1 MSMNPKRPVSAI
13 LSAAMLLG
21 ISSPPVQAL
30 DTSTPTDSR
39 LCSEHTAH
47 TPECGGMDGECK
59 FVCPEHTPQILP
71 ELHEDMVDGE
81 PTKQPESLESTEQ
94 TDLIPLIPAAPIVPT
109 DEIIPG
115 LPLNPA
121 QKTEQAETIPLIPLE
136 EETPPIM
143 PFARARD
150 VVYTS
155 ATGSNHSNH
164 GNGTQANPYNL
175 FTDAVENVMPGGTI
189 IIQNKAFLNTLDER
203 GNQPYIIDKDVI
215 IKSEDSSRPASLQVR
230 SGGIILGGNVTFQ
243 DVALSFENRVHD
255 AIFANGHTL
264 TLKNVLRANGSREV
278 DLFGGQLYDLN
289 THKAHADSQKGS
301 NSEIIIEMD
310 QPHLPPLSSMHLG
323 NIYAGSMN
331 GKFDG
336 NVTIRVSDTNQ
347 GKTKFIGQVYASGAK
362 EADPGNMLDIREPAP
377 PVANAD
383 TYPVSGTVTMD
394 FDSLPLRGSVAS
406 PMLIDGKTGTAS
418 GKTKLSVSVD
428 SPTGNVKLKDIFA
441 LTVEQGTIQP
451 SDLIGTPDSIKIAK
465 SAGLDL
471 TQTALKDF
479 ITGTLS
485 GEGTLTL
492 KKDGLLTVTNS
503 FNNST
508 LTFQTEGAWNGKSGI
523 VIADHTYVIAPTT
536 STGTFNFKPHSGQS
550 SWKLESQEDT
560 TTPKMKKWIAK
571 GSGDSGAPTIEPLVK
586 FEIQPD
592 KAHITVNQ
600 SCRIDTHHTY
610 DPANTINFPLT
621 IQDKDGHVVDSLD
634 PYDFTCKINNTT
646 ISRTIHTEDDG
657 SFYVTYDD
665 PDSRITLTFTLDD
678 IGNPA
683 IDISPMLDTDSSA
696 DIKPFKIGEHKI
708 VLSIPSASG
717 EILQAIAYLTV
728 TEDPPAPSTNPGA
741 SNSAVI
747 VKPSESSTTFG
758 KKITV
763 SAEIAKATMFSART
777 IEKDKAYLYINGKLI
792 KQADVTNP
800 TDVNNQSVQFN
811 DIAVTPENGF
821 HAGESQ
827 ISVVYSGGNK
837 ITSLGNI
844 NGSTG
849 TTNITI
855 KKATPQVEMK
865 DSNITEIYN
874 GAGITYIPQNII
886 VTSSG
891 LTISNPEFSVIYKTE
906 SGTRLEHPPV
916 LPGKYKTEIQ
926 VSEGTTYQTALADG
940 PTITIAPATP
950 TVTVSGSVAEKNLVL
965 TANVEGVESGALP
978 TGTVTFSIA
987 KKDGSSSRQTSTANL
1002 LYNTATSTI
1011 PKPEAGEYIIQATYN
1026 KAKENTVY
1034 TDSASSAQIPLKIAT
1049 NHKSVES
1056 IALDYKS
1063 LSLVRDD
1070 TSKQLKVTYAPA
1082 EPTNKG
1088 IVWTSSNNDVAT
1100 VSTNGTVQPKNVGTT
1115 TIQARSTDGDHV
1127 ASCVVTVT
1135 DKEID
1140 VTAVKLDR
1148 TKIEMAVKE
1157 TDQLS
1162 ASIEPYNATNQ
1173 GVTWSITSSNP
1184 ADTSNPVVEIKQDGT
1199 IKALRAGTATI
1210 QVQSKAKPSVTT
1222 TCQVTVKDTIAVDK
1236 VQLNTKNMTLT
1247 EGDTAKLTA
1256 GITPYNATNQKVNW
1270 SVKSSTSRASSNNS
1284 VVTVDTDGNIRA
1296 MHEGTATIVAE
1307 IDGKSSECAIIVKSG
1322 STPHLPTP
1330 SEPKIEI
1337 SPDHLDLKVGGGA
1350 GQLTATVT
1358 NDSAASKTIKWTVE
1372 GDDPSV
1378 ITLSQPNALTTDVL
1392 PQKAGT
1398 VTVKATY
1405 TESNGKTA
1413 TATATVE
1420 VKNSTVPDKPAV
1432 TGVQIDGGDTSL
1444 KTGTAHTFTAKVL
1457 PATAPQT
1464 VTWSA
1469 SPSGILSVDASTGRV
1484 TALKAGKATLTATS
1498 TVASDKSGSITV
1510 TVADVPV
1517 TEVKIT
1523 EAPLSLRE
1531 GRGAQLVVRVSPSD
1545 ATNREVKWES
1555 DDTRILTVDR
1565 DGYVTAHRKGSATI
1579 TVTSVAHPELKDSR
1593 TISVTA
1599 SSSGGGGSSGGG
1611 SSKPSK
1617 PDKKPET
1624 KPETPKPETQPAIP
1638 PTVNPE
1644 LPKPGVPVINTAPPV
1659 NPTLNTTFNDLPQT
1673 HWAAEPV
1680 KDVVSRGLFV
1690 GTEKGNFSPDESMTR
1705 GMLVTVLHR
1714 LAGEPIVQSSNQFTD
1729 VGRTYYTDAVTW
1741 ANQNKIVSGT
1751 SANTFGPNRM
1761 VTREELVVM
1770 LYRMANPVPGIS
1782 TNLNSFTDAGKIS
1795 GWASAPM
1802 QWAVK
1807 TGILKGSDGALLPQ
1821 KELSRAEAASL
1832 ISRFTDKILTH

>member
-47 TPECGGMDGECK
+47 TPECGGIDGECK

-81 PTKQPESLESTEQ
+81 PTKQPESSESTQQ

-115 LPLNPA
+115 LPLSPA
-121 QKTEQAETIPLIPLE
+121 QKTEQAETISLIPLE

-203 GNQPYIIDKDVI
+203 GNQPYIIDKDII

-255 AIFANGHTL
+255 AIFANGHKL
-264 TLKNVLRANGSREV
+264 TLKNVFRSNGSREV

-418 GKTKLSVSVD
+418 GKTKLSVSVP
-428 SPTGNVKLKDIFA
+428 SLTSNLELKNISDLA
-441 LTVEQGTIQP
+441 VNKGAIQP
-451 SDLIGTPDSIKIAK
+451 AEDSTKQFDSITIKNGAE
-465 SAGLDL
+465 LDL
-471 TQTALKDF
+471 SKIQSATTE
-479 ITGTLS
+479 TLS
-485 GEGTLTL
+485 GNGTLTL
-492 KKDGLLTVTNS
+492 KKDGKLEVTNS
-503 FNNST
+503 FGNST
-508 LTFQTEGAWNGKSGI
+508 LTFQTEGAWNGKSGF
-523 VIADHTYVIAPTT
+523 VTDQHTYVTAP
-536 STGTFNFKPHSGQS
+536 SVNSSGTFNFHPQAGQAD
-550 SWKLESQEDT
+550 WTLEKDSTDSQKT
-560 TTPKMKKWIAK
+560 KWTIK
-571 GSGDSGAPTIEPLVK
+571 GSGTTSIKPLK
-586 FEIQPD
+586 QFEISLDQSH
-592 KAHITVNQ
+592 KTVNR
-600 SCRIDTHHTY
+600 SYLIDTHHTY
-610 DPANTINFPLT
+610 DEKNIINFPL
-621 IQDKDGHVVDSLD
+621 IAKDDSGQRVEDFL
-634 PYDFTCKINNTT
+634 YYNFTCTINDKP
-646 ISRTIHTEDDG
+646 ISPILDNDG
-657 SFYVTYDD
+657 SILSYDD
-665 PDSRITLTFTLDD
+665 PDSQISLIFSLDD
-678 IGNPA
+678 
-683 IDISPMLDTDSSA
+683 DTQEPVLNVSLITA
-696 DIKPFKIGEHKI
+696 DQPFKVGKHKI
-708 VLSIPSASG
+708 VLSIPSSSG
-717 EILQAIAYLTV
+717 EILQTTAYLTV
-728 TEDPPAPSTNPGA
+728 TEDPPAPPSANPGV
-741 SNSAVI
+741 SNSIVNVI
-747 VKPSESSTTFG
+747 ELPPSTFG
-758 KKITV
+758 KDITV
-763 SAEIAKATMFSART
+763 TANIAKPATFFTRT
-777 IEKDKAYLYINGKLI
+777 IEKNNAYLYVNGKLI
-792 KQADVTNP
+792 KQADV
-800 TDVNNQSVQFN
+800 DNQSVKFN
-811 DIAVTPENGF
+811 NIAVTPENGF
-821 HAGESQ
+821 RAGENQVS
-827 ISVVYSGGNK
+827 IIYGGGN
-837 ITSLGNI
+837 ITSLGDL
-844 NGSTG
+844 NGATG
-849 TTNITI
+849 TANITVKKVAANVVVNDTSAI
-855 KKATPQVEMK
+855 KKNYDGTGIDYTPKIKVTAGSMDVSKPQV
-865 DSNITEIYN
+865 
-874 GAGITYIPQNII
+874 
-886 VTSSG
+886 
-891 LTISNPEFSVIYKTE
+891 SVIYKNE
-906 SGTRLEHPPV
+906 SGTALDQPPS
-916 LPGKYKTEIQ
+916 LPGTYKTEIQ
-926 VSEGTTYQTALADG
+926 VAAGDFYEKASVEG
-940 PTITIAPATP
+940 PKITIDPAIP
-950 TVTVSGSVAEKNLVL
+950 TVTVSGSIIKNDLVL
-965 TANVEGVESGALP
+965 TANVQGVESGALP
-978 TGTVTFSIA
+978 TGTVTFST
-987 KKDGSSSRQTSTANL
+987 KKDGQGDSITTSSADIR
-1002 LYNTATSTI
+1002 YNTATLKI
-1011 PKPEAGEYIIQATYN
+1011 AKPSAGQYKIQATYH
-1026 KAKENTVY
+1026 KASENNVY
-1034 TDSASSAQIPLKIAT
+1034 IDSASSNEITLKIAA
-1049 NHKSVES
+1049 NHKPLEGIS
-1056 IALDYKS
+1056 LDHTS
-1063 LSLVRDD
+1063 LSLVHVKDGA
-1070 TSKQLKVTYAPA
+1070 SKQLNVTHNPTDA
-1082 EPTNKG
+1082 TNKDV
-1088 IVWTSSNNDVAT
+1088 VWTSSNNDVAT
-1100 VSTNGTVQPKNVGTT
+1100 VTEKGLVTSKKPGTA
-1115 TIQARSTDGDHV
+1115 TIYARSTDGDHV
-1127 ASCVVTVT
+1127 TSCLVTVT
-1135 DKEID
+1135 DQEVAIKN
-1140 VTAVKLDR
+1140 VKLDR
-1148 TKIEMAVKE
+1148 NQLSMAVHE
-1157 TDQLS
+1157 TDQL
-1162 ASIEPYNATNQ
+1162 AAIIEPYNATNLT
-1173 GVTWSITSSNP
+1173 VTWESSDANTVQVDANTGKITAKKAST
-1184 ADTSNPVVEIKQDGT
+1184 APVT
-1199 IKALRAGTATI
+1199 ITA
-1210 QVQSKAKPSVTT
+1210 KVTT
-1222 TCQVTVKDTIAVDK
+1222 KDRTQKQATCQVTVSDTIAVEK
-1236 VQLNTKNMTLT
+1236 VLLNTQNLTLT

-1256 GITPYNATNQKVNW
+1256 GITPYNATNQTVNW
-1270 SVKSSTSRASSNNS
+1270 SVTSSTPKNANSNS
-1284 VVTVDTDGNIRA
+1284 VVTVGQDGIVKA
-1296 MHEGTATIVAE
+1296 VSEGTATIVAA
-1307 IDGKSSECAIIVKSG
+1307 IGGKSAECIVTVKTNG
-1322 STPHLPTP
+1322 ATPPQKPDLT
-1330 SEPKIEI
+1330 EPKIDI
-1337 SPDHLDLKVGGGA
+1337 TPKHLPLQVGDTGE
-1350 GQLTATVT
+1350 LTAKVT
-1358 NDSAASKTIKWTVE
+1358 DGSSDKVIWSIIKGNEVIRLNNPTNQETI
-1372 GDDPSV
+1372 SV
-1378 ITLSQPNALTTDVL
+1378 TAL
-1392 PQKAGT
+1392 KAGDAT
-1398 VTVKATY
+1398 VQATY

-1565 DGYVTAHRKGSATI
+1565 NGYVTAHRKGSATI

-1617 PDKKPET
+1617 PDKKPDKKPET

-1638 PTVNPE
+1638 PTVKPE
-1644 LPKPGVPVINTAPPV
+1644 LPKPGVPIINTAPPV

-1770 LYRMANPVPGIS
+1770 LYRMANPVPGSS

-1802 QWAVK
+1802 QWAVQ